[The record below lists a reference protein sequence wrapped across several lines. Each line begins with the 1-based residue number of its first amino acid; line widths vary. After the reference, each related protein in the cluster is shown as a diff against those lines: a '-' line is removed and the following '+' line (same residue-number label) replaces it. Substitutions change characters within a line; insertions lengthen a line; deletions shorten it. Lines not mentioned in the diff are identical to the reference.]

1 MDSRKRPP
9 AGGHGRRLV
18 PGEKPKDKKYTL
30 NRLKGYFKVEKGRLI
45 LVFILV
51 LISGILGIFIPF
63 LIGKSI
69 DAIYPGLGK
78 VEFDKLKSIISIL
91 LIIYILDN
99 LFKLFQEYLV
109 VGISQRIVF
118 NIRKELFNKFQSLP
132 IIFFDTTT
140 HGELMSRVTNDID
153 NISTTISGSTI
164 QLMSSIVNIIGS
176 LIMMLYLSIPMTI
189 ASMVTIPLVY
199 LLTKTITNKT
209 GVLFRKQ
216 QESLGKLNSQIEETI
231 GGISVVKAFGKEEKI
246 VEEFIEENNILRDV
260 GYKAQ
265 VWSGFLMPIMNVI
278 GNFGFGVIAIFGGIL
293 AIKGKISVGVISSFI
308 FYSKQFTRPL
318 MEIAATFNTL
328 QSGIAGA
335 ERVIEILDRE
345 EERKDL
351 DDAIEV
357 ENIKGEVEFRNVNFE
372 YKKGEPILKDISF
385 KIEPGKNIALVGP
398 TGAGKT
404 TIVNLLTGFYEVEMG
419 EILID
424 GINIKDYK
432 KYSLRN
438 IFGMVLQDTYLFS
451 GTVKENIRYGKLDA
465 TDEEIIR
472 AAQMSRAEDFI
483 NKLPDGYETLLTEGG
498 TNLSQGERQLL
509 AISRAILS
517 NPSILILDEA
527 TSSVDTRT
535 EFKIQEAMVKL
546 MENRTTFIIAHRLS
560 TIRNADIIMVID
572 KGEIIEA
579 GNHSEL
585 INKKGHYYELYRSQF
600 LNEDKAKAELKN

>member
-1 MDSRKRPP
+1 MDSRRRPTV
-9 AGGHGRRLV
+9 GGRHSRRLV
-18 PGEKPKDKKYTL
+18 PGEKPKDRKYTL
-30 NRLKGYFKVEKGRLI
+30 NRLMDYFKEEKGKLI

-51 LISGILGIFIPF
+51 LVSGILGIFIPF
-63 LIGKSI
+63 LIGKGI

-78 VEFDKLKSIISIL
+78 VEFERLKVIISIL
-91 LIIYILDN
+91 LIVYILDN
-99 LFKLFQEYLV
+99 LFKLLQEYLV

-140 HGELMSRVTNDID
+140 HGELMSRITNDID
-153 NISTTISGSTI
+153 NISNTISQSTV

-199 LLTKTITNKT
+199 LLTKTITKRT
-209 GVLFRKQ
+209 RVLFREQ
-216 QESLGKLNSQIEETI
+216 QESLGKLNSHIEETI
-231 GGISVVKAFGKEEKI
+231 GGISVVKAFGKEEKVI
-246 VEEFIEENNILRDV
+246 EEFITENNTLRDV
-260 GYKAQ
+260 GFKAQ
-265 VWSGFLMPIMNVI
+265 IWSGFLMPIMNVI
-278 GNFGFGVIAIFGGIL
+278 NNFGFGVIAVFGGIL
-293 AIKGKISVGVISSFI
+293 AVKGKITVGIISSFI

-318 MEIAATFNTL
+318 MEVAATFNTL

-335 ERVIEILDRE
+335 ERVIEILDEE

-351 DDAIEV
+351 DNAIKSKDV
-357 ENIKGEVEFRNVNFE
+357 KGEVEFKNVSFE
-372 YKKGEPILKDISF
+372 YKIGEPVLKDVSF
-385 KIEPGKNIALVGP
+385 KIEPGTNIALVGP

-404 TIVNLLTGFYEVEMG
+404 TIVNLLTGFYEVEIG

-432 KYSLRN
+432 KDSLRN

-451 GTVKENIRYGKLDA
+451 GTVRENIKYGKLDA
-465 TDEEIIR
+465 TNEEIMQ

-483 NKLPDGYETLLTEGG
+483 KKLPEGYETILTEGG

-509 AISRAILS
+509 AISRAILAD
-517 NPSILILDEA
+517 PSILILDEA

-535 EFKIQEAMVKL
+535 EFKIQEAMVNL
-546 MENRTTFIIAHRLS
+546 MKNRTTFIIAHRLS
-560 TIRNADIIMVID
+560 TIRDADIIMVID
-572 KGEIIEA
+572 KGEIIES
-579 GNHSEL
+579 GNHEEL

-600 LNEDKAKAELKN
+600 LNIGEVG